1 MLFPDE
7 SYRIMG
13 ACFEVHNRMGAGF
26 LEAVYQECLAIEFGE
41 AGIPFVQQPSI
52 TLSYRGRSLGCGYRA
67 DFVCYGSILVEIKA
81 VDQLAP
87 THEGQVLN
95 YLNATG
101 LDLGLLINFG
111 SHPKLESK
119 RIALTNQRT

>member
-13 ACFEVHNRMGAGF
+13 ACFEVHNRMGSGF
-26 LEAVYQECLAIEFGE
+26 LEAVYQECLAIEFAE
-41 AGIPFVQQPSI
+41 VGIPFVQQPSI
-52 TLSYRGRSLGCGYRA
+52 ALSYRGPSLGCGYRA
-67 DFVCYGSILVEIKA
+67 DFACYGSILVEIKA

-101 LDLGLLINFG
+101 LDLGLLTNFG